1 MEPLSS
7 QPAAH
12 ALAWYEIATLVALV
26 LLAAFFAAS
35 EAALVG
41 VSRLRARAMVER
53 GIKRAGSVLRLTE
66 DKNRFL
72 TSILIG
78 NTIVLLVTDSLA
90 TYVFMRAGVPHG
102 TIVATA
108 VMTFVLLLFGEI
120 VPKTIA
126 VSDNERWAL
135 RLAPSMRRVAW
146 LLTPLVYFFLWLTDL
161 VVRPL
166 GIKHSHQIFVTEE
179 DIRTLVNVGAEQK
192 VIEPQEREM
201 IHSVIE
207 FGDTIVREVMTP
219 RPNVVAVSADD
230 SPRRALDMVIA
241 EGYSKLPIYQE
252 SKDDIIGVVHD
263 RELLISLA
271 NGSLSSSPLKAL
283 MRPVQHVPES
293 KKIAELLR
301 EMQRDK
307 FTMAVVVD
315 EYGGTAGIVT
325 MEDLLEEIVGEIRD
339 EHDEGEEE
347 PVRIIDEHEA
357 MVDAGVNIE
366 DVNAKLGTRLPHEE
380 FETIG
385 GYTVGLFGRLPSEGE
400 EIEAEDHTRLRV
412 ERMRGRRIMAVRI
425 FTNGKIGEE
434 AELNAEDVV

>member
-7 QPAAH
+7 QPAA
-12 ALAWYEIATLVALV
+12 LPWYEIAALVVLV

-41 VSRLRARAMVER
+41 VSRLRARAMVEK
-53 GIKRAGSVLRLTE
+53 GMKRARPVLRLTE
-66 DKNRFL
+66 DRNRFL

-78 NTIVLLVTDSLA
+78 NTIVLLVADSLA
-90 TYVFMRAGVPHG
+90 TYLFIRAGIPNG
-102 TIVATA
+102 AIISTL

-120 VPKTIA
+120 IPKTIA
-126 VSDNERWAL
+126 VNDTERWAL

-146 LLTPLVYFFLWLTDL
+146 LLTPLVVFFQSLTNL
-161 VVRPL
+161 VVRPF
-166 GIKHSHQIFVTEE
+166 GIKNAHQIFVTEE

-192 VIEPQEREM
+192 VLEEQERQM

-219 RPNVVAVSADD
+219 RPNVIAVSVDD

-241 EGYSKLPIYQE
+241 EGYSKLPVYQE
-252 SKDDIIGVVHD
+252 SKDDIVGVVHD
-263 RELLISLA
+263 RELLIALA
-271 NGSLSSSPLKAL
+271 NGSLSSTPLRSL
-283 MRPVQHVPES
+283 MRPVEHVPEN
-293 KKIAELLR
+293 KKIAEMLR

-307 FTMAVVVD
+307 FTLAIVVD
-315 EYGGTAGIVT
+315 EYGGTAGLVT

-347 PVRIIDEHEA
+347 PVRIIDDHEA
-357 MVDAGVNIE
+357 VVDAGVNIE
-366 DVNAKLGTRLPHEE
+366 DVNARLGTHLPHEE

-400 EIEAEDHTRLRV
+400 EVEATGHTKLTV
-412 ERMRGRRIMAVRI
+412 ERMRGRRIMTVRI

-434 AELNAEDVV
+434 PEPQSEDAV